1 MGGETLDY
9 DLLKVKMKKNKITY
23 ESMAKMLGITLN
35 GFSNK
40 INQTNSSGFYVDE
53 ANLIRKTLNLSRE
66 ETFTIFFNN
75 YLAKTQFL

>member
-1 MGGETLDY
+1 MDY

-66 ETFTIFFNN
+66 ETFTIFFNH
-75 YLAKTQFL
+75 

>member
-75 YLAKTQFL
+75 

>member
-1 MGGETLDY
+1 MDY

-23 ESMAKMLGITLN
+23 ETMAKMLGITLN

-75 YLAKTQFL
+75 

>member
-1 MGGETLDY
+1 MDY
-9 DLLKVKMKKNKITY
+9 ELLKVKMKKNKITY

-75 YLAKTQFL
+75 

>member
-1 MGGETLDY
+1 MDY
-9 DLLKVKMKKNKITY
+9 DLLKVKMKKNKVTY
-23 ESMAKMLGITLN
+23 EAMAKMLGITLN

-66 ETFTIFFNN
+66 DTFTIFFNN
-75 YLAKTQFL
+75 

>member
-1 MGGETLDY
+1 MDY

-75 YLAKTQFL
+75 

>member
-1 MGGETLDY
+1 
-9 DLLKVKMKKNKITY
+9 MKKNKVTY
-23 ESMAKMLGITLN
+23 EAMARMLGITLN

-66 ETFTIFFNN
+66 DTFTIFFNN
-75 YLAKTQFL
+75 

>member
-1 MGGETLDY
+1 MDY
-9 DLLKVKMKKNKITY
+9 DLLKVKMKKNKVTY
-23 ESMAKMLGITLN
+23 EAMARMLGITLN

-66 ETFTIFFNN
+66 DTFTIFFNN
-75 YLAKTQFL
+75 